1 MNDTIVC
8 RLMTVDDIDEVLL
21 VEYASFPTPWS
32 RDAFE
37 NEIIQNHFAN
47 YIVLEVNDELV
58 GYGGFWS
65 IVDEAH
71 ITNVAISPAYRGKKL
86 GDYLVKNLM
95 ELAIELGAEMMTL
108 EVRASNIVAQNLY
121 KKYGFEEK
129 GIRKGYYSDDGE
141 DALIMW
147 VNLKNDNN

>member
-1 MNDTIVC
+1 MNDIIVC

-21 VEYASFPTPWS
+21 VENASFPTPWS

-108 EVRASNIVAQNLY
+108 EVRVSNIVAQNLY

>member
-8 RLMTVDDIDEVLL
+8 RLMTEEDIKEVLL

-37 NEIIQNHFAN
+37 NEIKQNHFAN
-47 YIVLEVNDELV
+47 YIVLEVNGEVV

-65 IVDEAH
+65 ILDEAH
-71 ITNVAISPAYRGKKL
+71 ITNIAVSPAYRGKKL
-86 GDYLVKNLM
+86 GEYLVRKMM
-95 ELAIELGAEMMTL
+95 ELARELGAEMMTL
-108 EVRASNIVAQNLY
+108 EVRASNLVAQGLY
-121 KKYGFEEK
+121 KKLGFEEK

-147 VNLKNDNN
+147 VNINENE